1 MITSHA
7 PRPKG
12 LVDRVNLVAHLP
24 LCGRWMSGGLG
35 KTKEIHP
42 PRPYRPHQVDDTCP
56 YITLHPNPP
65 PTGDDPTQKTP
76 TNRPAH

>member
-1 MITSHA
+1 
-7 PRPKG
+7 
-12 LVDRVNLVAHLP
+12 
-24 LCGRWMSGGLG
+24 MSGGLG